1 MAAGHE
7 PAVRPH
13 SPESQPYPGLHPKQ
27 CASRAGRGSAPLLC
41 AVRPHLEH
49 CVMGSAHCR
58 RDTELLEEGHKNDP
72 RDGAP
77 PCKDRLRAGAVQ
89 PGEEKAVGRAEGS
102 LSISTGL

>member
-89 PGEEKAVGRAEGS
+89 PGEGCGES
-102 LSISTGL
+102 